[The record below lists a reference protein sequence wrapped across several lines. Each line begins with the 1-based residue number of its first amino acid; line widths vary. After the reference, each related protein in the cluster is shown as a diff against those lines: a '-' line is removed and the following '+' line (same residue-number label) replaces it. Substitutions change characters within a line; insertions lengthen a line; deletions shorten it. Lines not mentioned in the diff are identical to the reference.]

1 MTKEEQIL
9 KNEIMMRVRF
19 VYGVRSLPRVF
30 IPKLA
35 LLASLVAVA
44 GFFVSMPH
52 VFANMPS
59 LFDIQNFSQ
68 FFVTAFLNTKLTI
81 QLVSFGTLIILGLMV
96 RDIMRVFR
104 AGSFRAVS
112 I

>member
-19 VYGVRSLPRVF
+19 VYGVRALPRVF
-30 IPKLA
+30 VPKLA

-52 VFANMPS
+52 VLRNMPS
-59 LFDIQNFSQ
+59 LFEIGKFME
-68 FFVTAFLNTKLTI
+68 FIAAAFLNTNLI
-81 QLVSFGTLIILGLMV
+81 VQAVMLGTLVLLGLMV
-96 RDIMRVFR
+96 RDIAKVF
-104 AGSFRAVS
+104 
-112 I
+112 

>member
-19 VYGVRSLPRVF
+19 VYGVKSLPRVF
-30 IPKLA
+30 VPKLA

-44 GFFVSMPH
+44 GFFASMPH
-52 VFANMPS
+52 VLRNMPS
-59 LFDIQNFSQ
+59 LFEVGNFTR
-68 FFVTAFLNTKLTI
+68 FVVSAFLNTKLAI
-81 QLVSFGTLIILGLMV
+81 QIIGLGSLAVSVFMV
-96 RDIMRVFR
+96 RDIAKVFR
-104 AGSFRAVS
+104 TGNLRAVS